1 MNGNLLVEELIRF
14 HCAYKELKLQ
24 TKAGRM
30 PALPP
35 FVVPIRK
42 GAFAMSLGN
51 IAGSNIFNILW
62 ILGFASILNP
72 LTIDF
77 NKIYPDLIFLVFI
90 TLLFYG
96 GILKGRLTK
105 GEGIL
110 YIALY
115 IGYIYYL
122 L

>member
-1 MNGNLLVEELIRF
+1 
-14 HCAYKELKLQ
+14 
-24 TKAGRM
+24 
-30 PALPP
+30 
-35 FVVPIRK
+35 
-42 GAFAMSLGN
+42 MSLGN

-62 ILGFASILNP
+62 ILGFASILSP

-77 NKIYPDLIFLVFI
+77 NKIYPDLIFLVLI

-96 GILKGRLTK
+96 AILKGRLTR